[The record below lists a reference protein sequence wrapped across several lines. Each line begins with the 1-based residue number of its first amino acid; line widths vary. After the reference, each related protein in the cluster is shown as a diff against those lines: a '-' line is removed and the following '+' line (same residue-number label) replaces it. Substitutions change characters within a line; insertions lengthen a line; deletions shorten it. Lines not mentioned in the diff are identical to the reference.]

1 MQASGG
7 AMGRR
12 FAYPSRPDV
21 TVLRGLNLHVPPGR
35 KVALVG
41 PSGGGKSTIVNLI
54 QRFYDPQVGA
64 YLRGLAEPPPSGGW
78 PCFLQRAARSDA
90 GRSRRMWGIWV
101 CVCSRTAVHLSA
113 CRQRGCMAPGSG
125 QLISSMERS
134 VACALAA

>member
-1 MQASGG
+1 VQASGKTL
-7 AMGRR
+7 GRR

-64 YLRGLAEPPPSGGW
+64 QRRGLRLPPARAGW
-78 PCFLQRAARSDA
+78 PCPLQRASRSDA
-90 GRSRRMWGIWV
+90 GRFQQDAWGA
-101 CVCSRTAVHLSA
+101 CS
-113 CRQRGCMAPGSG
+113 
-125 QLISSMERS
+125 
-134 VACALAA
+134 LAQ